1 MRNGSFLRL
10 KLIELGY
17 TLPHNLTRKIRIED
31 LRIYVSGEDLF
42 AGSNFKMWDVEMG
55 GMGIGYPIQKKFNI
69 GLQVKF

>member
-42 AGSNFKMWDVEMG
+42 AGSNFKM
-55 GMGIGYPIQKKFNI
+55 
-69 GLQVKF
+69 